1 MSAIIELKG
10 IEKSFGI
17 YRTNRKVVLKNID
30 LTIEQGD
37 FVTILGPSGSG
48 KTTLLNI
55 LSSLDR
61 PTKGIVKINDESID
75 LMLEYQLAKCRQEN
89 IGFIF
94 QEFYLLEE
102 LSVYDNIASY
112 LYLKKLTENQMNDQ
126 IHEITRKVGIEDL
139 LDKQVKECS
148 RGQQQRV
155 VIARALVNQPKII
168 VADELTGNLDY
179 QNKKAI
185 LDLLVDLNHQGITI
199 VQVTH
204 DLDCATYSHR
214 VLYLKDGMIQD
225 DFKTDTLTKAE
236 LHNRLVNYFK
246 EDESL
251 SSF

>member
-30 LTIEQGD
+30 LMIEQGD

-102 LSVYDNIASY
+102 LSVYDNIVSY

-204 DLDCATYSHR
+204 DLDCAMYSHR

-236 LHNRLVNYFK
+236 FHNRLVNYFK